1 MNRNVFKIMFS
12 LTSKQPWLDGKEDIL
27 EHLLF
32 EECQKDETR
41 ELLIDLIQR
50 FEFLDNDRYLYLM
63 RQIALEIVT
72 EPNLYEQST
81 LITAMSIGND
91 ADSGQAIIYSLKAL
105 LQEQQWIN
113 HKSINDAMQS
123 LKTFKRNAPLRDII
137 IVDEFVGSGKT
148 VIGRVRTIKEQFK
161 DANITD
167 YTIRV
172 KTLAATEKGISNITS
187 EGIEISSQVV
197 IKKGISDYYEK
208 DVAQIKIDQM
218 LELECLL
225 SRSYNGRELPTLG
238 YGEAE
243 ALYYRKDI
251 NLPNSVFPIFWWSEY
266 LNKKSRRT
274 LLVRAMGD
282 A

>member
-1 MNRNVFKIMFS
+1 MFS

-91 ADSGQAIIYSLKAL
+91 VDSGQAIIYSLKAL

-137 IVDEFVGSGKT
+137 IVDEFVGSGQT

-172 KTLAATEKGISNITS
+172 KTLAATEKGISNINS
-187 EGIEISSQVV
+187 EGIEISSQVI

-225 SRSYNGRELPTLG
+225 SRSYNDRELPTLG

-266 LNKKSRRT
+266 LNKKARKT